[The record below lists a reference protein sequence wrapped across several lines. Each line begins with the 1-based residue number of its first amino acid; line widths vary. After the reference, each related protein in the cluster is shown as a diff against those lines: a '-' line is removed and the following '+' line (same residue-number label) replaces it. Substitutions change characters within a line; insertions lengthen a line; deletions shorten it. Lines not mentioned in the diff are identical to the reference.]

1 MIPTEKELRAAY
13 QDTADEIGLLVV
25 NRTGRNEP
33 VTVTVDGRSSTLAS
47 AFTYVALPPPAIS
60 SVAPS
65 SGSTSGGTTIT
76 VTGANFA
83 SGATV
88 TIGGVAAT
96 GVTVLGSTSLRAVT
110 GPRAAGVADVS
121 WRPRRLVAARAGRV
135 LP

>member
-1 MIPTEKELRAAY
+1 M
-13 QDTADEIGLLVV
+13 
-25 NRTGRNEP
+25 
-33 VTVTVDGRSSTLAS
+33 TVDGRSSTLAS
-47 AFTYVALPPPAIS
+47 AFTYVALPPPTIS
-60 SVAPS
+60 GVAPS

-110 GPRAAGVADVS
+110 GPRAAGVADVVVAVGAQS
-121 WRPRRLVAARAGRV
+121 ATLARGYTYVVPGSNPPPVITSRVADPR
-135 LP
+135 